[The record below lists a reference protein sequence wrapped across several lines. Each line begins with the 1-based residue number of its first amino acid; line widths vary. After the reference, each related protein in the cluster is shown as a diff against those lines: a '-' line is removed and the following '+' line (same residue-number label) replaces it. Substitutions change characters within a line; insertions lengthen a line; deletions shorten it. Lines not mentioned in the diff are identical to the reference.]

1 MKYYEALLEKK
12 CFSFKEVEQ
21 LVGGNPNTAK
31 SLLRQ
36 YVQKGYIQQI
46 KKNLYVAISMESG
59 MPAATPYQIAG
70 SITPTSYVSHRSAF
84 AYYGYANQVS
94 YEMDVSSD
102 TVFHDFEYEGITYRY
117 ISSRLPEGIVSRQGV
132 RVTDLERATIDYIG
146 DFERIGGLEELLRS
160 LEMVPF
166 LLEEKLLRYLE
177 VSGKAVLYQKAG
189 YILEHFKDS
198 LKLSEDFFR
207 VCSQR
212 KGRSKRYF
220 TKSADQS
227 RMKYNRKWGLMIPE
241 DLLHI
246 GGYQEDS

>member
-227 RMKYNRKWGLMIPE
+227 RMKYNRKWGLMIPG